1 MKNPAV
7 LGFYGESNTG
17 KTTLIEK
24 IIKRLKAEG
33 LTLATIKITNK
44 EIGIDEKG
52 KDTWRHSQAGSNLIV
67 LSSPI
72 ETDFIL
78 KEPRNLNRIIKNIN
92 KIGKY
97 DIILVEGANDPG
109 ISKIRIGDI
118 PERENTILTYRYDFE
133 EVIRTI
139 KNTILIGK

>member
-1 MKNPAV
+1 MTES
-7 LGFYGESNTG
+7 GFRLFQRFTVFRKGN
-17 KTTLIEK
+17 
-24 IIKRLKAEG
+24 IIKSLKAEG
-33 LTLATIKITNK
+33 LKVATVKITNK
-44 EIGIDEKG
+44 KIGMDNVG

-67 LSSPI
+67 LSSLI

-78 KEPRNLNRIIKNIN
+78 KEPRNIN
-92 KIGKY
+92 KIIQNINNMGEY

-118 PERENTILTYRYDFE
+118 PERENTILTYKNDFE

-139 KNTILIGK
+139 KNTILRSK